1 MKRFTTLSSITMP
14 LDRANIDTDAII
26 PKQFLKSIKRS
37 GFGPNLFDE
46 WRYLDHGEVGMD
58 NSKRPINPDFVLN
71 NPKYKGAQILLTRRN
86 FGCGSS
92 REHAPWALEDF
103 GFRAIIAP
111 SFADIFYNNCFKN
124 GILPIVLSSEI
135 VDALFGY
142 QGEIVINLEEQT
154 VKTEDNIYNFEVD
167 AERKGQI
174 ISKNPPEVLLEVG
187 GIGYELLCPM
197 STFYQLDNSTED
209 ILLYTHLSIKED
221 SHTLFG
227 FISKDEKNMFR
238 ELIRVNGVGPK
249 VALAILSHL
258 SVSSLVD
265 CIINEDADLLAK
277 TPGIGKKTALKLIVE
292 LQDRLDKVE
301 LLNTS
306 TSTMHHK
313 TSSNP
318 NAKQALAALQSLG
331 FKLKEANK
339 MISAIDD
346 QDLSTE
352 QLIRLALQNK

>member
-1 MKRFTTLSSITMP
+1 MI
-14 LDRANIDTDAII
+14 
-26 PKQFLKSIKRS
+26 
-37 GFGPNLFDE
+37 G
-46 WRYLDHGEVGMD
+46 
-58 NSKRPINPDFVLN
+58 
-71 NPKYKGAQILLTRRN
+71 QI
-86 FGCGSS
+86 
-92 REHAPWALEDF
+92 
-103 GFRAIIAP
+103 
-111 SFADIFYNNCFKN
+111 
-124 GILPIVLSSEI
+124 
-135 VDALFGY
+135 
-142 QGEIVINLEEQT
+142 
-154 VKTEDNIYNFEVD
+154 
-167 AERKGQI
+167 KGQI

-258 SVSSLVD
+258 TVSSLVD
-265 CIINEDADLLAK
+265 CIIKEDADLLAK

-301 LLNTS
+301 LLNAA

-318 NAKQALAALQSLG
+318 NSKQALAALQSLG
-331 FKLKEANK
+331 FKVKEANK

-346 QDLSTE
+346 QNLSTE

>member
-1 MKRFTTLSSITMP
+1 MIGQL
-14 LDRANIDTDAII
+14 
-26 PKQFLKSIKRS
+26 
-37 GFGPNLFDE
+37 
-46 WRYLDHGEVGMD
+46 
-58 NSKRPINPDFVLN
+58 
-71 NPKYKGAQILLTRRN
+71 
-86 FGCGSS
+86 
-92 REHAPWALEDF
+92 
-103 GFRAIIAP
+103 
-111 SFADIFYNNCFKN
+111 
-124 GILPIVLSSEI
+124 
-135 VDALFGY
+135 
-142 QGEIVINLEEQT
+142 
-154 VKTEDNIYNFEVD
+154 
-167 AERKGQI
+167 KGQI

-258 SVSSLVD
+258 TVSSLVD

-301 LLNTS
+301 LLNAS

-313 TSSNP
+313 MSSNP
-318 NAKQALAALQSLG
+318 NSKQALAALQSLG
-331 FKLKEANK
+331 FKVKEANK
-339 MISAIDD
+339 MISAIDN
-346 QDLSTE
+346 QNFSTE

>member
-1 MKRFTTLSSITMP
+1 MI
-14 LDRANIDTDAII
+14 
-26 PKQFLKSIKRS
+26 
-37 GFGPNLFDE
+37 G
-46 WRYLDHGEVGMD
+46 
-58 NSKRPINPDFVLN
+58 
-71 NPKYKGAQILLTRRN
+71 QI
-86 FGCGSS
+86 
-92 REHAPWALEDF
+92 
-103 GFRAIIAP
+103 
-111 SFADIFYNNCFKN
+111 
-124 GILPIVLSSEI
+124 
-135 VDALFGY
+135 
-142 QGEIVINLEEQT
+142 
-154 VKTEDNIYNFEVD
+154 
-167 AERKGQI
+167 KGQI

-197 STFYQLDNSTED
+197 STFYQLDNSSED
-209 ILLYTHLSIKED
+209 TLLYTHLSIKED

-265 CIINEDADLLAK
+265 CIMSEDADLLAK

-301 LLNTS
+301 LVNAS
-306 TSTMHHK
+306 TSTMGHK
-313 TSSNP
+313 TSFNP

-331 FKLKEANK
+331 FKTKEANK
-339 MISAIDD
+339 MVSKIEDK
-346 QDLSTE
+346 DLTTE